1 MSTEPHSPVAAKP
14 ALALSGLSKTFGAT
28 AALREVALTVRAGEI
43 HALLG
48 HNGSG
53 KSTLIKILAGFHGPD
68 APVSCATPDG
78 TFPIGDHAAARAAG
92 LRFVHQDLGLVDT
105 LDTVDNLALDGEY
118 IRRRGG
124 LVNWRACRQRA
135 EEMLAGLGYELPVRQ
150 PVGRLTPGRRTGVA
164 IARALQDGGGPV
176 RLLVLD
182 EPTAAM
188 PASDAERLFQVLTR
202 LRDRGVGI
210 LLVTHHFDE
219 VFAMADRV
227 TVLRDG
233 QVVSTRPVK
242 ELSPDS
248 LVEMMIGA
256 ETAVAEN
263 RRSASPTRPG
273 RIALSVSGLEC
284 DGVDNASLD
293 VRRGE
298 IVGIAGIEGSGRSEL
313 LEAIAGN
320 RRRSGR
326 VAIASKAVT
335 GNRPHA
341 ARQAGLGFVP
351 ANRPRHSL
359 FPSHDVTANITAP
372 GLSGYLRAGLV
383 NRRAEVAEAET
394 WVEQLGIRP
403 SDPRALIHSL
413 SGGNQQKA
421 VIARW
426 LAREPEVL
434 VLSEPTQGVDIAAR
448 ESIYDGIQ
456 LAAETGAVLI
466 GSSDSAELARICD
479 RVLVMHRGKVT
490 AELSGDELS
499 EQKIDR
505 LCILS
510 AQPTAEGVG
519 ADA

>member
-1 MSTEPHSPVAAKP
+1 MSIESHPTTAAWP

-28 AALREVALTVRAGEI
+28 AALRDVELTVGAGEI

-53 KSTLIKILAGFHGPD
+53 KSTLIKILAGFHAPD
-68 APVSCATPDG
+68 TPVGCSTPDG
-78 TFPIGDHAAARAAG
+78 TFPMGDHAAAREAG

-105 LDTVDNLALDGEY
+105 LDTVDNLALDGAY
-118 IRRRGG
+118 VRRRGG
-124 LVNWRACRQRA
+124 LVNWRACRRRA
-135 EEMLAGLGYELPVRQ
+135 QDLLADLGYELPVRQ
-150 PVGRLTPGRRTGVA
+150 PVGRLTPGQRTGVA

-188 PASDAERLFQVLTR
+188 PASDAERLFEVLAG

-210 LLVTHHFDE
+210 LLVTHHLDE

-233 QVVSTRPVK
+233 RVVSTGPTD
-242 ELSPDS
+242 ELSPHS
-248 LVEMMIGA
+248 LVEMMVGS
-256 ETAVAEN
+256 ESAVAES
-263 RRSASPTRPG
+263 RRATSHTQPG
-273 RIALSVSGLEC
+273 PVALSVSGLEC
-284 DGVDNASLD
+284 DGVANVSFD

-298 IVGIAGIEGSGRSEL
+298 IVGIAGIDGSGRSEL
-313 LEAIAGN
+313 LEAVAGN
-320 RRRSGR
+320 RRRTGR
-326 VAIASKAVT
+326 VAIASNAVA

-341 ARQAGLGFVP
+341 ARRAGLGFVP

-359 FPSHDVTANITAP
+359 FPSHDVASNITAP

-383 NRRAEVAEAET
+383 SRSAELTAADN
-394 WVEQLGIRP
+394 WVERLGIKP
-403 SDPRALIHSL
+403 SDPRALIRSL

-456 LAAETGAVLI
+456 LAARTGAVLI

-479 RVLVMHRGKVT
+479 RVLVMHRGAVT
-490 AELSGDELS
+490 AELSGSELV

-510 AQPTAEGVG
+510 AQPTAQEVRG
-519 ADA
+519 DD

>member
-1 MSTEPHSPVAAKP
+1 MGAEPDSLAATKP

-28 AALREVALTVRAGEI
+28 AALRDVALTVRSGEI

-68 APVSCATPDG
+68 APVICSAPDA
-78 TFPIGDHAAARAAG
+78 TFPMGDHAAARAAG

-105 LDTVDNLALDGEY
+105 LDVVDNLALDGQY
-118 IRRRGG
+118 VRRFGG
-124 LVNWRACRQRA
+124 LINWRACRRRA
-135 EEMLAGLGYELPVRQ
+135 ETLLAEIGYDLPVRV
-150 PVGRLTPGRRTGVA
+150 PVGRLAPGQRTGVA
-164 IARALQDGGGPV
+164 MARAVQDGDGPV

-188 PASDAERLFQVLTR
+188 PASDAERLFEVLAG

-233 QVVSTRPVK
+233 QVVATRPVD
-242 ELSPDS
+242 ELNPDS
-248 LVEMMIGA
+248 LVEMMIGS
-256 ETAVAEN
+256 EVAVAES
-263 RRSASPTRPG
+263 RRSGPPEHEG
-273 RIALSVSGLEC
+273 RVVLGVTELDC
-284 DGVDNASLD
+284 DGVDQVSFD

-298 IVGIAGIEGSGRSEL
+298 IVGVAGIEGSGRSEL

-326 VAIASKAVT
+326 VTIATNVVA

-372 GLSGYLRAGLV
+372 GLGNYLRAGLV
-383 NRRAEVAEAET
+383 SWRSEVSEAKK
-394 WVEQLGIRP
+394 WVTQLDIRP
-403 SDPRALIHSL
+403 SEPQALIRSL

-426 LAREPEVL
+426 LARKPEVL

-490 AELSGDELS
+490 AELSGEELS

-505 LCILS
+505 LCIVS
-510 AQPTAEGVG
+510 AQPTAEGAT
-519 ADA
+519 ADV